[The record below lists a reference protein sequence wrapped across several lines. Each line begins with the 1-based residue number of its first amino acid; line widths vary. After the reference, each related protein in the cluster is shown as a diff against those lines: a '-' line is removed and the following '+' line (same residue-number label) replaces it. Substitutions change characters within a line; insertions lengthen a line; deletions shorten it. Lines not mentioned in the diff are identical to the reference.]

1 MSFFNFEVAS
11 WVGMPVTS
19 TEIKAKSQAKLN
31 KLLANHRKKAE
42 KSNAPGSAIA
52 KLLALKKK

>member
-1 MSFFNFEVAS
+1 M
-11 WVGMPVTS
+11 TS